1 MARGFLGGILFGG
14 VVSVVAAVAIT
25 AVIGPPVPPQPETAA
40 VEVPPGSEFQE
51 RREDREA
58 AVPAPLP
65 QPEPGA
71 PPVAVAPEPDTLA
84 PMQGADTDPAAQ
96 PQTGAPEDRLTSPPA
111 QGQRGRVEVTT
122 DAPVLPG
129 PQAALPV
136 APMAEDSVETP
147 ANPAQ
152 PVDQARAADP
162 EVPTGQ
168 DNAAAPQDSAQ
179 QDPEDTAEAAPAP
192 APDIADT
199 VPAMQPPATSP
210 AVGETAGDVAAAP
223 QPAAPAAPAPMPAQE
238 PAPEPAP
245 VADAVPADI
254 PEPASDTAPAEDPDA
269 GTDRPSTPEI
279 AQSDPELPSGDRPG
293 VGTPAASLVER
304 ADSRVSSRLPSVG
317 ADQDAET
324 VAEETPDPDAAA
336 TDAAP
341 IVANA
346 AAFQNPGDKP
356 LMSIVLIDRG
366 EFSDAVEALSAFPYA
381 VSFAIDPSREGAA
394 QAAERYRAA
403 GFEVLALVD
412 IPEAAQ
418 APDVEVNLAS
428 RLSVLPGVVAVMEG
442 DGTGLQSSRAI
453 SDQTAAYLR
462 DSGHGLVM
470 YPNGLDTARKL
481 AEKEGVPAVTLFRDF
496 DAAGQDANVIRR
508 FLDQAAFKAAQEPA
522 SVVMVG
528 RARPETVS
536 ALILWGLADR
546 AGRVALA
553 PVSALLRARAGMAV
567 EIAPGE

>member
-1 MARGFLGGILFGG
+1 MARGFLGGIVFGG

-25 AVIGPPVPPQPETAA
+25 AVIGPPVVPQPETAA

-58 AVPAPLP
+58 SVPAPLP

-71 PPVAVAPEPDTLA
+71 PPAVVAPEPDTLA
-84 PMQGADTDPAAQ
+84 SMQGADTDPAAQ
-96 PQTGAPEDRLTSPPA
+96 PSTGTAEDRLASPPA

-129 PQAALPV
+129 PQAALPAAPV
-136 APMAEDSVETP
+136 AEEGVDAPASPAAPDEGAAPEPAEEEVEEEIAGEAGETDP
-147 ANPAQ
+147 
-152 PVDQARAADP
+152 AADP
-162 EVPTGQ
+162 
-168 DNAAAPQDSAQ
+168 AAPAPDVA
-179 QDPEDTAEAAPAP
+179 DTAPAMPPPSEPASEEEPAAPGIAAMDPAAPATPAPAP
-192 APDIADT
+192 APEPQA
-199 VPAMQPPATSP
+199 
-210 AVGETAGDVAAAP
+210 EAAP
-223 QPAAPAAPAPMPAQE
+223 SQP
-238 PAPEPAP
+238 PAPEPADP
-245 VADAVPADI
+245 EAETD
-254 PEPASDTAPAEDPDA
+254 PEPDTA
-269 GTDRPSTPEI
+269 T
-279 AQSDPELPSGDRPG
+279 GDRPG
-293 VGTPAASLVER
+293 VGTPAPSLVER

-317 ADQDAET
+317 ADG
-324 VAEETPDPDAAA
+324 DAAPDQA
-336 TDAAP
+336 AAPPVAASDAPP

-346 AAFQNPGDKP
+346 APFENPEGKP
-356 LMSIVLIDRG
+356 LMSVVLIDRG
-366 EFSDAVEALSAFPYA
+366 DFSSAVEALSAFPYPVTFA
-381 VSFAIDPSREGAA
+381 VDPAWDGAA
-394 QAAERYRAA
+394 AAAERYRAA

-418 APDVEVNLAS
+418 APDVEVNLAAI
-428 RLSVLPGVVAVMEG
+428 LGALPGVVGVMEG
-442 DGTGLQSSRAI
+442 DRTGLQSSRAI
-453 SDQTAAYLR
+453 SDQVAAYLR

-496 DAAGQDANVIRR
+496 DAAGQEAPVIRR
-508 FLDQAAFKAAQEPA
+508 FLDQAAFKAGQEPA

-528 RARPETVS
+528 RARAETVS

-553 PVSALLRARAGMAV
+553 PVSALLRARAGMAA